1 MIKKPNNDIGCQK
14 AKHLYFVNFFLV
26 IYWPIF
32 TNYLSFLLVKL
43 AYTPVYCQGTF
54 SASCAR
60 RVLSAPSP
68 SALTWFGQW
77 AMSRHG
83 TWLTPNWSFKCHGM
97 FLDVL
102 SVGKPLSWEQR
113 GQWEERPWKRVQPLV
128 TATTVAHGWE
138 TNVCLASHRGLEFVS
153 YDPTLAKV
161 HPLPSGAPRYPFRFL
176 QNCDVAWTLHASQCC
191 SIPSL

>member
-1 MIKKPNNDIGCQK
+1 MIKKPNNDIGRRK
-14 AKHLYFVNFFLV
+14 TKHLYLVNFFLV
-26 IYWPIF
+26 IYWSIF

-60 RVLSAPSP
+60 RLLSAPSP

-83 TWLTPNWSFKCHGM
+83 IWLTPNWSFKCHGM
-97 FLDVL
+97 FLEVL

-113 GQWEERPWKRVQPLV
+113 GQWEESSWSQPPLWHTDEKQMFVLQV
-128 TATTVAHGWE
+128 TEDWNLFLMT
-138 TNVCLASHRGLEFVS
+138 
-153 YDPTLAKV
+153 
-161 HPLPSGAPRYPFRFL
+161 PLWLKFTPFPVVPPRYPFRFL
-176 QNCDVAWTLHASQCC
+176 QNCNVAWTLHASQCC